1 MIKKLIVLVAIL
13 TLVTACTTAPQQRE
27 SVQDKSAVQLP
38 TGNNPVNKQI
48 THDKLMN
55 LSFPLANQMGKA
67 YQMQLNCNINP
78 YITPSKTSG
87 LFGNYITHVQ
97 TDMVMLEYSKG
108 IHEMKSWK
116 CDNKEITQTIKALLE
131 SISVYMKMAQ
141 PILTDPLEGFNRWM
155 FGINTTING
164 NALEPVARVYRDT
177 IHENLRNSIK
187 NVFSNAMAPVKLL
200 S

>member
-55 LSFPLANQMGKA
+55 LSFPLATQMGKA

-97 TDMVMLEYSKG
+97 THVVMLKYSKG
-108 IHEMKSWK
+108 MHEMKIWK
-116 CDNKEITQTIKALLE
+116 CDK
-131 SISVYMKMAQ
+131 
-141 PILTDPLEGFNRWM
+141 
-155 FGINTTING
+155 
-164 NALEPVARVYRDT
+164 
-177 IHENLRNSIK
+177 
-187 NVFSNAMAPVKLL
+187 
-200 S
+200 